1 MNRMGLLLIVTLA
14 AGCDSTRTP
23 TAPSSPTPTPTPQG
37 PDYSISGIVVD
48 ADTGR
53 PIANAN
59 VAVGFSQGQLTSQ
72 TAADGTYAFSFST
85 TQPYRNNLPDVL
97 GLLIVW
103 LPTVWEPGIGYEHMV
118 QEIPRAS
125 SQIVQNVRLR
135 PRRRPIPAG
144 ESMQLSIEPDSSR
157 AFDWEYAPWE
167 WASSGRVDGI
177 VRLGRVWEWFYVSSA
192 RDTVMVV
199 DVRPENGGTVPFLWC
214 DYVGCPGPNAQGPV
228 SVDVRASGVY
238 FFRVEIPKESAPQR
252 YVITTSLK

>member
-1 MNRMGLLLIVTLA
+1 MNRMGLLLLVTVA

-23 TAPSSPTPTPTPQG
+23 TAPSSPSLPVPQG

-59 VAVGFSQGQLTSQ
+59 VAVGFSQGQLTTL
-72 TAADGTYAFSFST
+72 TAADGAYAFSFST

-135 PRRRPIPAG
+135 QIG
-144 ESMQLSIEPDSSR
+144 R
-157 AFDWEYAPWE
+157 AH
-167 WASSGRVDGI
+167 V
-177 VRLGRVWEWFYVSSA
+177 
-192 RDTVMVV
+192 
-199 DVRPENGGTVPFLWC
+199 
-214 DYVGCPGPNAQGPV
+214 
-228 SVDVRASGVY
+228 
-238 FFRVEIPKESAPQR
+238 
-252 YVITTSLK
+252 

>member
-1 MNRMGLLLIVTLA
+1 MNRMGLLLLVTVA

-23 TAPSSPTPTPTPQG
+23 TAPSSPTPTPTPLG

-59 VAVGFSQGQLTSQ
+59 VAVGFSQGQLTSL

-118 QEIPRAS
+118 QEIPRAA

-135 PRRRPIPAG
+135 PRRRVIMAG
-144 ESMQLSIEPDSSR
+144 DSMQLSIEPDSSR

-167 WASSGRVDGI
+167 LASYGI
-177 VRLGRVWEWFYVSSA
+177 VRLGRVWEWFYVSPA
-192 RDTVMVV
+192 RDGLLTIEA
-199 DVRPENGGTVPFLWC
+199 RPESGGGVPFLGC
-214 DYVGCPGPNAQGPV
+214 FYVGCPGLNAQGPV
-228 SVDVRASGVY
+228 SIDVRASGVY